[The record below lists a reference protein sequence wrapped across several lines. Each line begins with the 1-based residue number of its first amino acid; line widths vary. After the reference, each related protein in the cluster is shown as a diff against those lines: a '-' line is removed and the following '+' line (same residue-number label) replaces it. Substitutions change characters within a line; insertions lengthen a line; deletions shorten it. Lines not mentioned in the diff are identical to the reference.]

1 MRHFVLLMLSVVL
14 PSGMLAQT
22 SFPSQKFVCN
32 TGYTLQRCDRE
43 MSILRPI
50 LKNFHADELGAWTWI
65 LVRSE
70 DWRPLLDRLGA
81 DHDSPSLTFLRDKT
95 TLFEEALLEPLPARR
110 AELLKTWKMP
120 LDQLLIE
127 AVSHEI
133 GHSMCNDPDE
143 ARAERLARA
152 LQNGERPTC
161 EGARQGR
168 PGVQTAAVVQ
178 PSASSPFAGR
188 SVKRENPA
196 AASVPIE

>member
-1 MRHFVLLMLSVVL
+1 MLSALL
-14 PSGMLAQT
+14 PSAILAQT
-22 SFPSQKFVCN
+22 SFPGQKFVCN
-32 TGYTLQRCDRE
+32 TGYTQQRCDRE

-50 LKNFHADELGAWTWI
+50 LKKFHADELGAWTWG

-70 DWRPLLDRLGA
+70 NWGPLLNRLGA
-81 DHDSPSLTFLRDKT
+81 DHDSPALTFLGDKT
-95 TLFEEALLEPLPARR
+95 TVFEEALLEPLPARR
-110 AELLKTWKMP
+110 AELLKTWEMP

-143 ARAERLARA
+143 ARAERRARA

-168 PGVQTAAVVQ
+168 PGVQTAAVLQ
-178 PSASSPFAGR
+178 PSASSPSAGR
-188 SVKRENPA
+188 SAKRDNPA
-196 AASVPIE
+196 AASVPIQ